1 MKSKSVKAL
10 DQKTWQRTGITD
22 ANNTKRLQEIEER
35 ISAVKDDIEGIDTTV
50 KENTK
55 NKKLLTQNIQEIQD
69 TMKRLDL
76 GIIDTE
82 ESEDFKLKE
91 PANIFNKVTEES
103 FLKLKK
109 EMPINTQESYITP
122 NRWDQ
127 K

>member
-91 PANIFNKVTEES
+91 PANIFNKVTDES
-103 FLKLKK
+103 FLKLK
-109 EMPINTQESYITP
+109 
-122 NRWDQ
+122 
-127 K
+127 

>member
-1 MKSKSVKAL
+1 
-10 DQKTWQRTGITD
+10 
-22 ANNTKRLQEIEER
+22 
-35 ISAVKDDIEGIDTTV
+35 
-50 KENTK
+50 
-55 NKKLLTQNIQEIQD
+55 
-69 TMKRLDL
+69 MKRLDL

-109 EMPINTQESYITP
+109 EMPINTQEAYITP

>member
-1 MKSKSVKAL
+1 M
-10 DQKTWQRTGITD
+10 REG
-22 ANNTKRLQEIEER
+22 R

-91 PANIFNKVTEES
+91 PANIFNKVTDES
-103 FLKLKK
+103 FLKLK
-109 EMPINTQESYITP
+109 
-122 NRWDQ
+122 
-127 K
+127 